1 VSNGVNINM
10 LNDNEEAKRHMYPPH
25 NTVVPRFSMKSDAK
39 GLGFAAHLLQPLLLP
54 SPHHHHIIAIGVYT
68 Y

>member
-1 VSNGVNINM
+1 VSNGVDINM
-10 LNDNEEAKRHMYPPH
+10 LDDDEEAKRHMYPLH
-25 NTVVPRFSMKSDAK
+25 NTVMPCFSMKSDVK

-54 SPHHHHIIAIGVYT
+54 SPHHHCITAIGVYT